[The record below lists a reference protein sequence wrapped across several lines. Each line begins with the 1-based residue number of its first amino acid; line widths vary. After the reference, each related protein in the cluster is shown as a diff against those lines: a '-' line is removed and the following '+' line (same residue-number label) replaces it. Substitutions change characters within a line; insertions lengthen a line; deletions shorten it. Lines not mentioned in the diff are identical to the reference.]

1 MHGIIDVEEP
11 DAEGLEE
18 LLPPK
23 KWHLKKECKALR
35 NILLDKE
42 RERIIAIEGMFW
54 RKEPNSD
61 EESGYGDDTILFL
74 EAFAQAL
81 GPLAGVQSDPLLK
94 FGPVTGFPDN
104 NNPTDIK
111 NFGTTFQ
118 DFAILNGAYKPNIN
132 MKLGKYYRLRLV
144 NTMIMRWLDIS
155 IREE

>member
-35 NILLDKE
+35 NILLEQGAGEHHCDRRDVLEE
-42 RERIIAIEGMFW
+42 RNRTAIRRADSAMTQ
-54 RKEPNSD
+54 SH
-61 EESGYGDDTILFL
+61 SL
-74 EAFAQAL
+74 EALAQAL
-81 GPLAGVQSDPLLK
+81 GTAAGEQSDPLLK
-94 FGPVTGFPDN
+94 FKEVENLPT
-104 NNPTDIK
+104 NNPPDIL

-118 DFAILNGAYKPNIN
+118 DFAILNGAYKPDIN

-155 IREE
+155 IRKK